1 MGSVFAV
8 MRKELISY
16 FSSYIAYILVAL
28 FLLIAGYFFYA
39 GTIVFGHGSLEGVY
53 GNTLIVLLFLMPLI
67 TMRLLSEERKTGS
80 FELLLT
86 KPVTEVHI
94 VVGKFLAALTLW
106 FLMVLPTA
114 LYGVL
119 LYVFADPK
127 PDVLVLMT
135 QSLSL
140 FLVGAAFIA
149 VGLFASSLTENQ
161 MVAAFLA
168 FSFMLLLWLL
178 NWVASSVGAAQWLE
192 YFTIS
197 NYIDDLLKGVVDVR
211 DIVFYLSFMAF
222 WLYAA
227 VMRLYA
233 RRLT

>member
-16 FSSYIAYILVAL
+16 FSSYIAYILISL
-28 FLLIAGYFFYA
+28 FLLVASYFFYV
-39 GTIVFGHGSLEGVY
+39 GTIVSGFGSLEAVY
-53 GNTLIVLLFLMPLI
+53 GNTIIVLLFLMPLI

-86 KPVTEVHI
+86 KPITEWHLVF
-94 VVGKFLAALTLW
+94 GKFLAALALW

-114 LYGVL
+114 IYAIL
-119 LYVFADPK
+119 LFVFAEPK
-127 PDVLVLMT
+127 PDVLVLVT

-140 FLVGAAFIA
+140 FLVGAAFIS

-168 FSFMLLLWLL
+168 FTFMLLLWLL
-178 NWVASSVGAAQWLE
+178 NWVASSVGAADWLE
-192 YFTIS
+192 YFTIA

-222 WLYAA
+222 WLYAT